1 MKKLLVLLSI
11 LALVAAFSV
20 TVAAQEQKTTV
31 TKTSASEKPGGLVVD
46 EVKVTATVKALD
58 QAKRTVTLA
67 LPGGETKTFTVPKEA
82 VNFPQVKV
90 GDEVKAAYVQSVG
103 IFVHGPNEKPD
114 ATESTT
120 VALAPKGEKP
130 GLYAANTQTI
140 TAKVTAIDQKTRVV
154 TLTGPEGNSV
164 TFTAGPDVKRLA
176 EVKQGDTLTVRYTEA
191 LLVDVVAAKAETKP
205 APKQEAPKK

>member
-1 MKKLLVLLSI
+1 MRKLLVLISI
-11 LALVAAFSV
+11 LALVAAFSA
-20 TVAAQEQKTTV
+20 TVAAQEHKTTV
-31 TKTSASEKPGGLVVD
+31 AKTSASEKPGGLVVD
-46 EVKVTATVKALD
+46 EVKVTAVVKAVD

-67 LPGGETKTFTVPKEA
+67 LPDGETKTFTVPKEA

-114 ATESTT
+114 ATEATT

-130 GLYAANTQTI
+130 GVYAANTQTI

-191 LLVDVVAAKAETKP
+191 LALDVVATGKT
-205 APKQEAPKK
+205 APPTAPKK

>member
-1 MKKLLVLLSI
+1 MKKALVLISI
-11 LALVAAFSV
+11 VALVAGLSTA
-20 TVAAQEQKTTV
+20 VAAQAQKTTV
-31 TKTSASEKPGGLVVD
+31 TKTSASEKPGALVVD
-46 EVKVTATVKALD
+46 EVKVTAIVKAVD

-103 IFVHGPNEKPD
+103 IFVHGPNEKAD

-130 GLYAANTQTI
+130 GAYVANTQTI

-154 TLTGPEGNSV
+154 TLTGPEGNSL

-176 EVKQGDTLTVRYTEA
+176 EVKQGDTVTVRYTEA
-191 LLVDVVAAKAETKP
+191 LLVDVVGSKGSKP

>member
-11 LALVAAFSV
+11 LALVAAFSA
-20 TVAAQEQKTTV
+20 TVAAQEHKTSV
-31 TKTSASEKPGGLVVD
+31 SKTSASEKPGGLVVD
-46 EVKVTATVKALD
+46 EVKVTAIVKAVD

-67 LPGGETKTFTVPKEA
+67 LPDGETKTFTVPKEA

-90 GDEVKAAYVQSVG
+90 GDEVKAAYIQSVG
-103 IFVHGPNEKPD
+103 IFVRGPNEKPD

-130 GLYAANTQTI
+130 GVYAANTQTI

-191 LLVDVVAAKAETKP
+191 LALDVVATGKTAPP
-205 APKQEAPKK
+205 AAPKK